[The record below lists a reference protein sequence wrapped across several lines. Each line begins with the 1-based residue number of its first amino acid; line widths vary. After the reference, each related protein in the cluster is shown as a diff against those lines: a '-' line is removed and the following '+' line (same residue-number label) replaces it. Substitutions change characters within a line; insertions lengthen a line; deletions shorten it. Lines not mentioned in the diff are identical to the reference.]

1 MANQPQKG
9 GRKMREYLFM
19 SIEMT
24 FIFNALLWMSAL
36 DSNSDIPIFMV
47 LISIGVIAILENFR
61 KKK

>member
-1 MANQPQKG
+1 
-9 GRKMREYLFM
+9 MREYLFM